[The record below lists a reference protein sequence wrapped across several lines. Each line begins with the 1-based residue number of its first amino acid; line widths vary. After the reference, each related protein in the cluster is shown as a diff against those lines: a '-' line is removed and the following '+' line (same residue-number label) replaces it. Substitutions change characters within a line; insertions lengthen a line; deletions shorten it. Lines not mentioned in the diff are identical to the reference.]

1 MMRPYGEDLKIYLHR
16 APIDMRR
23 GRNGCKR
30 QRVAHAQALQLV

>member
-23 GRNGCKR
+23 YAPTNVMRSETLPGLC
-30 QRVAHAQALQLV
+30 